1 MSDYEPYR
9 SPSSPPPP
17 GAEPPPQQAPSR
29 WGTPGAPPPPG
40 PPPPPGYAAPPPGYA
55 APPPPGNP
63 PPPPGGWAPVP
74 GMLGAA
80 HKPGAMPLRPLGL
93 GDIYDAAFRIIR
105 FNPKATVGAAVLV
118 SSVVMAIPILVT
130 ALFTATVGTAMDAGV
145 GDDASTAE
153 VAGTAGSL
161 FALVGGAVLLQI
173 GLVFVTGMVAHVA
186 HAAAVG
192 RRLGLGEAWAA
203 TRGRRWRLLGL
214 TALLNL
220 VTAVLVGAYVVA
232 WVVVVALAEGA
243 LPVVLWGVLSV
254 PAFVAGLCWFWVRCY
269 YLAPAAL
276 MLEPQGRVLGAITRG
291 FALTRGQFWRTFG
304 IALLT
309 VLATSL
315 ASQVIA
321 VPLAIIG
328 NVAVLAAPE
337 YATLGLVITQAVST
351 VVASAFVAPFT
362 SAVTSLQYLDQRIRK
377 EAYDVELL
385 ARAGIT
391 TS

>member
-9 SPSSPPPP
+9 PPSTPPPP
-17 GAEPPPQQAPSR
+17 GAEPPTQETPSR
-29 WGTPGAPPPPG
+29 WSAQGPPAPPG
-40 PPPPPGYAAPPPGYA
+40 PPPPPGYAPPPGHAPPPGYA
-55 APPPPGNP
+55 PAPG
-63 PPPPGGWAPVP
+63 PPPGGWTPPP

-130 ALFTATVGTAMDAGV
+130 ALVTATVGTAMDAGI
-145 GDDASTAE
+145 GDDATTAE
-153 VAGTAGSL
+153 VTGTAGSL
-161 FALVGGAVLLQI
+161 FALVGGAVLLQV

-192 RRLGLGEAWAA
+192 RRLDLGEAWAA

-220 VTAVLVGAYVVA
+220 AAAALLVAYVLA
-232 WVVVVALAEGA
+232 WVAVVALAEGA
-243 LPVVLWGVLSV
+243 LPVVLWGLVSV
-254 PAFVAGLCWFWVRCY
+254 PAFVAGMSWFWVRCY

-276 MLEPQGRVLGAITRG
+276 MLEPQGRVLGSVARG

-337 YATLGLVITQAVST
+337 YATLGLVATQAVST

-362 SAVTSLQYLDQRIRK
+362 SAVSSLQYLDQRIRK